1 VKKLSTLLSTRYSVL
16 GTILV
21 TSSMFLLTG
30 CVVRTYS
37 VTKDRVD
44 QDLSAGNRGYLQ
56 GQASQLLD
64 EKERKSTRTIQAVE
78 IELHSPVKFE
88 SMPKAKTTEES
99 IGQSTEDKELWGN
112 RGFISESSASEVQEA
127 PVTAVN
133 MEKYTVAKGDTLQKI
148 SKKFYGTTNRWNR
161 IYEANKDKLK
171 SPNKIYPGQVIDIP
185 VESLKEPQENL
196 K

>member
-1 VKKLSTLLSTRYSVL
+1 MKSKSLFYLFVLSFILILS
-16 GTILV
+16 
-21 TSSMFLLTG
+21 G

-37 VTKDRVD
+37 VTKDRID

-56 GQASQLLD
+56 GQASKPLE

-78 IELHSPVKFE
+78 VELHSPIKFE
-88 SMPKAKTTEES
+88 TMPKTKSAEKPVE
-99 IGQSTEDKELWGN
+99 QATEDKELWGN
-112 RGFISESSASEVQEA
+112 QGFITQSSAPEAQEA
-127 PVTAVN
+127 PAAAVN

-148 SKKFYGTTNRWNR
+148 SKKFYGKTNKWTR

-171 SPNKIYPGQVIDIP
+171 SPNKIYPGQVIGIP
-185 VESLKEPQENL
+185 VDSLKEPQENL

>member
-1 VKKLSTLLSTRYSVL
+1 MKSKSLFYLFALSFILILS
-16 GTILV
+16 
-21 TSSMFLLTG
+21 G

-37 VTKDRVD
+37 VTKDRAD

-56 GQASQLLD
+56 GQTSKTLE

-78 IELHSPVKFE
+78 VELHSPVKFE
-88 SMPKAKTTEES
+88 AMPKTKSAEKPIEQ
-99 IGQSTEDKELWGN
+99 GKEDKELWGN
-112 RGFISESSASEVQEA
+112 QGFITQSSAPEVQEA
-127 PVTAVN
+127 PAAAVN
-133 MEKYTVAKGDTLQKI
+133 MERYTVQKGDTLQKI
-148 SKKFYGTTNRWNR
+148 SKKFYGKTNKWTR

-185 VESLKEPQENL
+185 VDSLKNLEENL

>member
-1 VKKLSTLLSTRYSVL
+1 MKKALLVIGYWL
-16 GTILV
+16 LV
-21 TSSMFLLTG
+21 IGIAG

-37 VTKDRVD
+37 VTKDRID

-56 GQASQLLD
+56 GQASKPVE

-88 SMPKAKTTEES
+88 TMPKTKTTQKPVE
-99 IGQSTEDKELWGN
+99 QATEDKELWGN
-112 RGFISESSASEVQEA
+112 QGFITQSSAPEVQEA
-127 PVTAVN
+127 PATAVN

-148 SKKFYGTTNRWNR
+148 SKKFYGKTNKWTR

-171 SPNKIYPGQVIDIP
+171 SPNKIYPGQVIGIP
-185 VESLKEPQENL
+185 VDSLKEPQENL